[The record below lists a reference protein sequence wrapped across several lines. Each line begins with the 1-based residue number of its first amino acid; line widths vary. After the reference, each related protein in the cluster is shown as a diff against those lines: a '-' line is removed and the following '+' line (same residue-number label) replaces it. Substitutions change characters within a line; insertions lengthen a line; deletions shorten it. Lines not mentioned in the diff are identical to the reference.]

1 MRQVKV
7 TAGRKVVQRLAVIAC
22 VGILGVGTAACG
34 DNSVTPQSPTV
45 TGGQQAP
52 AATTPAA
59 AATTPAG
66 APATSNPQSGG
77 AGF

>member
-7 TAGRKVVQRLAVIAC
+7 TAGRKVVQRFAVVAC
-22 VGILGVGTAACG
+22 VAILGVGATACG
-34 DNSVTPQSPTV
+34 DDTVTPGAPANT
-45 TGGQQAP
+45 TQQAP

-59 AATTPAG
+59 AATTPA